1 MFNMQFMVACLRLA
15 VVPGVG
21 VAICASA
28 GVTGSKIKLLA
39 ATLGCVLCVVPYL
52 IANVLGA
59 SQWLYQN
66 PICLDIIKLISG
78 IYLFIF
84 AIYIIKSWDIN
95 KNNLL
100 ISSESFLEILN
111 SAFKTN
117 FLNPKI
123 IVFSFAITPDF
134 MNSSSSVIDII
145 KLFFLFSVT
154 IFIMWYLYGYVTF
167 SCKKYIIDHSRITNY
182 IIYLFAF
189 FEILFSFKIV
199 SDTFLFE

>member
-1 MFNMQFMVACLRLA
+1 MVACLILA

-145 KLFFLFSVT
+145 KLCFLFSVT

-167 SCKKYIIDHSRITNY
+167 SCKKYIIYHSRITNY

>member
-1 MFNMQFMVACLRLA
+1 MQFMVACLILA

-145 KLFFLFSVT
+145 KLCFLFSVI